1 MVIETI
7 NVIGWQSLF
16 LTWLS
21 TLITLFLFI
30 YRSKDSVAQN
40 FSDSGVSLSTLSPY
54 VNSDS
59 IESPRTRIFCS
70 AGSPASEV
78 KVPFTIV
85 SSQVVI
91 KVVFGEVLT
100 RDEAVGIVKS
110 KFSVKQNN
118 LTNLTPSQVMS
129 VLVKK
134 LVKHKYVTLK
144 ENVSSLSDVTVH
156 EEIAV

>member
-1 MVIETI
+1 MIVLHK
-7 NVIGWQSLF
+7 LF
-16 LTWLS
+16 QTVENHYQLS
-21 TLITLFLFI
+21 H
-30 YRSKDSVAQN
+30 DS
-40 FSDSGVSLSTLSPY
+40 
-54 VNSDS
+54 SDS
-59 IESPRTRIFCS
+59 IESLRTRIFCS

-91 KVVFGEVLT
+91 GVVFGEVLT
-100 RDEAVGIVKS
+100 RGEAVGIVKS

-144 ENVSSLSDVTVH
+144 ENVSSLSDATVH
-156 EEIAV
+156 KEIAV

>member
-1 MVIETI
+1 MIVLHK
-7 NVIGWQSLF
+7 LF
-16 LTWLS
+16 QTVENHYQPS
-21 TLITLFLFI
+21 H
-30 YRSKDSVAQN
+30 DS
-40 FSDSGVSLSTLSPY
+40 
-54 VNSDS
+54 SDS
-59 IESPRTRIFCS
+59 IESQRTRIFCS

-100 RDEAVGIVKS
+100 RDEAFGIVKS

-144 ENVSSLSDVTVH
+144 ENVSSLSDATVH
-156 EEIAV
+156 KEIAGVILGQSNPIPGVMLGQSNLIVGVILG

>member
-1 MVIETI
+1 MIVLHKIFQTVE
-7 NVIGWQSLF
+7 NHYQ
-16 LTWLS
+16 LS
-21 TLITLFLFI
+21 H
-30 YRSKDSVAQN
+30 DS
-40 FSDSGVSLSTLSPY
+40 
-54 VNSDS
+54 SDS

-70 AGSPASEV
+70 AVSPASEV
-78 KVPFTIV
+78 KVSFTIV

-91 KVVFGEVLT
+91 RVVFGEVLT
-100 RDEAVGIVKS
+100 RGEAVRIVKP

-118 LTNLTPSQVMS
+118 LTNLTPSQMMS

-156 EEIAV
+156 KKNSCLKKTVYFLLTRQESIIDMLKLKFMLN